1 MKTWL
6 FPGQGSQHS
15 GMGKDLFH
23 KNDIA
28 RKIFEKANRVLEY
41 DLCSLMFEGGDEE
54 LKLTEITQPAIL
66 THSVAIARVL
76 QDKGLSPDMVAGL
89 SLGEFSAMVLAN
101 VISFEDALK
110 LVQLRGRAMQSEIA
124 PDVGSM
130 AAIIGMKTEDI
141 EEFCYRVSQNEEVII
156 ANYNC
161 PGQIVVSGLTEAVD
175 KVVELCTGA
184 GARKAVKLPVSAP
197 FHSKYMEPVG
207 KVLTNFLSTIEIR
220 KPSIPVVSNVT
231 SEILPDDPEEI
242 KKLIALQAYSSV
254 RWEQSVRKMLEMGS
268 TEFIEVGP
276 GKSLTGFMKRID
288 RKIPAKIT
296 EGQDLE
302 ELSREL
308 ITIG

>member
-1 MKTWL
+1 MRTWL

-15 GMGKDLFH
+15 GMGKNLFL
-23 KNDIA
+23 KYDIA
-28 RKIFEKANRVLEY
+28 RETFEKANKVLEY
-41 DLCSLMFEGGDEE
+41 DLCSLMFNGKDEE

-76 QDKGLSPDMVAGL
+76 MEKGISPDIVAGL

-101 VISFEDALK
+101 VINFEDALK

-141 EEFCYRVSQNEEVII
+141 EEFCYRVSQSEEVII

-175 KVVELCTGA
+175 NVVRLCTEA
-184 GARKAVKLPVSAP
+184 GARKAIKLPVSAP

-207 KVLTNFLSTIEIR
+207 KVLTDFLSTIEIR
-220 KPSIPVVSNVT
+220 KPSIPVISNVT
-231 SEILPDDPEEI
+231 SDILPDDPEEI

-254 RWEQSVRKMLEMGS
+254 RWEQSMKKILEMGA

-288 RKIPAKIT
+288 RKVSATTT
-296 EGQDLE
+296 EEQNLE
-302 ELSREL
+302 ELAREL
-308 ITIG
+308 ISVG